1 MSTGLRAGQQL
12 SIPRW
17 SRDADANTDVPKLS
31 SQAGFRE
38 GDDEGV
44 PVEDES

>member
-1 MSTGLRAGQQL
+1 MSRGLRAGQQL
-12 SIPRW
+12 SIPRL
-17 SRDADANTDVPKLS
+17 SRDADDGTDVPKVS

-38 GDDEGV
+38 GDDEEV